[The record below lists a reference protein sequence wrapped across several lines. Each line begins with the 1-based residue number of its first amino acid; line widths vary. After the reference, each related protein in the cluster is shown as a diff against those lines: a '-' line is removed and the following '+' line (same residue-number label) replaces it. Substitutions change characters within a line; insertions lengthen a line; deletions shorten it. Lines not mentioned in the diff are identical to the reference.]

1 MIEVMR
7 DETTGHF
14 RIVSARAETVGIA
27 RTQAAADDFADLL
40 LEAWE
45 EAVAAAA
52 RPGADEARHGDR
64 RAAVKAPRPGFPR
77 RPDLPRM
84 TGFSRRCPP

>member
-1 MIEVMR
+1 MIEVVR

-52 RPGADEARHGDR
+52 ARARMKHGT
-64 RAAVKAPRPGFPR
+64 AIVEPR
-77 RPDLPRM
+77 
-84 TGFSRRCPP
+84 